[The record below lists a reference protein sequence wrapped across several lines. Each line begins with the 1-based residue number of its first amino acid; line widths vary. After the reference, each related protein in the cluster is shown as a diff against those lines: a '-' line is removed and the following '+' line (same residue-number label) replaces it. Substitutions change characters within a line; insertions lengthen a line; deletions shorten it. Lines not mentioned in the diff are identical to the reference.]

1 MPEYTK
7 RQMAKH
13 IYDLFAERPET
24 IRATRWACIIKDG
37 KLAIVRRLMVMP
49 TDIVVT
55 ESVLE
60 PDRSPSLLSIYCGV
74 WRNWRA
80 LIVANIKM

>member
-7 RQMAKH
+7 RQVARH

-24 IRATRWACIIKDG
+24 LRAIRWACVIKNNELIVISR
-37 KLAIVRRLMVMP
+37 LAVMP
-49 TDIVVT
+49 TDIIIT

-60 PDRSPSLLSIYCGV
+60 PQQTPSWLSIYLGV
-74 WRNWRA
+74 WKNWRKLTA
-80 LIVANIKM
+80 IEI

>member
-49 TDIVVT
+49 TDIIIT

-60 PDRSPSLLSIYCGV
+60 PSQSPSGLLIYYGV
-74 WRNWRA
+74 WKNWRA

>member
-1 MPEYTK
+1 
-7 RQMAKH
+7 MARH
-13 IYDLFAERPET
+13 IYGLFAERPET
-24 IRATRWACIIKDG
+24 VRATRWACVIKDG
-37 KLAIVRRLMVMP
+37 KLVVVRRLMVMP

-74 WRNWRA
+74 WRNWGKLA
-80 LIVANIKM
+80 AIKI